1 MNCRTFQNALQ
12 DVFGRGWDQEQQD
25 KDPEDE
31 ATPSGHQLPQEQTA

>member
-12 DVFGRGWDQEQQD
+12 DVFGRGWDQDQQD

-31 ATPSGHQLPQEQTA
+31 GTPSGHQLPQEQTA